1 MCAQGQ
7 CSNFGRYYLAKKLYC
22 THCAR
27 LPPSDAVPI
36 LNHRAEELHQ
46 CLVSVKFKEQRLYA
60 FDELA
65 TEEQIPYVLFDVIL
79 RPAAAKRALCASV
92 VVFIISLIICAQPKV
107 IAAFAT
113 TFGLSGVGSAT
124 LGAVLTLALGS
135 VVIGVVL
142 GAKWSA
148 PGYIAKV
155 SAFFEVQRPCR
166 SVLKL
171 IKVLALVVGVPA
183 VIALTPLLVFGVVL
197 LIIGCLG
204 MVCALKCLKIR
215 ILRVLCAL
223 VLLVVIAPT
232 LLVFNAV
239 YKLFSTGAFGYML
252 RRCHRDS
259 DPGPTRPNKP
269 FRVFELIRM
278 QSEKWEG
285 QYLTIHI
292 VGPIKVM
299 ILLVKDM
306 ICLGLVKFQLPQ
318 VVEGLLV
325 TAVFAAVWAVYAPLV
340 LPLWFITA
348 PMFTAVG
355 DGDLAAP
362 SRVNRHVLTNA
373 VLGERDD
380 VFHGADGAAA
390 SAAVTEEQVALSV
403 GAGGHDARLGNVDE
417 KTKRMIMDV
426 QNITNFYTDAVLRAL
441 LSCCAQS
448 KSLLNDVPLVAAILT
463 KMHDDRP
470 AMPTFRPLSRL
481 TSDNQPDVQE
491 PFSLKSSTTTVD
503 FLEQLVSAVEKGQK
517 PHEQARVAPV
527 RPPHLSHSG
536 AGAGAGAGASS
547 EAKSEPEES
556 PTHSSSAVP
565 SRTDTIEQKDFL
577 GLVSARYINAICM

>member
-1 MCAQGQ
+1 M
-7 CSNFGRYYLAKKLYC
+7 
-22 THCAR
+22 
-27 LPPSDAVPI
+27 
-36 LNHRAEELHQ
+36 
-46 CLVSVKFKEQRLYA
+46 
-60 FDELA
+60 
-65 TEEQIPYVLFDVIL
+65 
-79 RPAAAKRALCASV
+79 
-92 VVFIISLIICAQPKV
+92 
-107 IAAFAT
+107 
-113 TFGLSGVGSAT
+113 
-124 LGAVLTLALGS
+124 
-135 VVIGVVL
+135 L

-285 QYLTIHI
+285 QYFTIHI

-325 TAVFAAVWAVYAPLV
+325 TAVFAAVWTVCALLV

-380 VFHGADGAAA
+380 VFRGAGGAAA
-390 SAAVTEEQVALSV
+390 SAAVTEEEVSLSV
-403 GAGGHDARLGNVDE
+403 GADDHDARLDE
-417 KTKRMIMDV
+417 KTRRMSKEV

-470 AMPTFRPLSRL
+470 AMPATFRPLSRL
-481 TSDNQPDVQE
+481 TTGNQPDVQE
-491 PFSLKSSTTTVD
+491 RFSLKSSTTTVD

-536 AGAGAGAGASS
+536 VGVGAGAGGASS

-556 PTHSSSAVP
+556 STHSSSGSGAVP
-565 SRTDTIEQKDFL
+565 SPNRTDTIEQKDFL